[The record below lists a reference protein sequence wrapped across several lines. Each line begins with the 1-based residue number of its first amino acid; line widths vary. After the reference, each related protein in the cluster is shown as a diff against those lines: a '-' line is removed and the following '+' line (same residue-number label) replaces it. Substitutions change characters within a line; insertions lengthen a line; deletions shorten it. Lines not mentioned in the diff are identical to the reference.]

1 MQILAFITGAIS
13 VIVIAIS
20 LKHIL
25 KGISRKSKSKNWK
38 VGDKIILENYL
49 TENQGILD
57 QMNKEN
63 KKYANLLGWNKE
75 NVYLGCGS
83 LVYKL
88 PWESISSNKSALW
101 RSSFEECKKFMKGDP
116 GFDGGVSEE
125 KNKDSGPF
133 LSIDGQPIETMNETL
148 CKIHLGKALKE
159 EKYEI
164 AEALRKR
171 LENFR

>member
-1 MQILAFITGAIS
+1 MQILAFIIGSIS

-20 LKHIL
+20 LNHIL

-38 VGDKIILENYL
+38 VGDKIILENHIA
-49 TENQGILD
+49 ENQGILD
-57 QMNKEN
+57 KMNKEN
-63 KKYANLLGWNKE
+63 KKYADLLGWSGKD
-75 NVYLGCGS
+75 VYLGCGQT
-83 LVYKL
+83 VYKL
-88 PWESISSNKSALW
+88 PWKSISSNKSALW
-101 RSSFEECKKFMKGDP
+101 RSNFDECKKFMKEEP

-125 KNKDSGPF
+125 KNKDSGPL

-148 CKIHLGKALKE
+148 CKIHLEKALKE
-159 EKYEI
+159 EKYEL